1 MGGERA
7 EAEDVEQVSSCF
19 DSPRGILHTHPAS
32 HSSTPLHTHPR
43 LIPPHPFRSLLE
55 AEGYAVFG
63 LTGAED
69 GELYRDAV
77 VRMYIPAMPLPYHCF
92 SRVSPPIRLM
102 DRTVRSIRSTRS
114 V

>member
-1 MGGERA
+1 MWSRCLVVLTVL
-7 EAEDVEQVSSCF
+7 EAYSTHT
-19 DSPRGILHTHPAS
+19 PRLTPPHPSTHT
-32 HSSTPLHTHPR
+32 R